1 MKSHENNIP
10 ELITIYKSF
19 GIKMPS
25 KFG

>member
-1 MKSHENNIP
+1 MKSHENNIQ
-10 ELITIYKSF
+10 ELITIYESF

>member
-1 MKSHENNIP
+1 MKSRENNIP
-10 ELITIYKSF
+10 ELIAIYESF